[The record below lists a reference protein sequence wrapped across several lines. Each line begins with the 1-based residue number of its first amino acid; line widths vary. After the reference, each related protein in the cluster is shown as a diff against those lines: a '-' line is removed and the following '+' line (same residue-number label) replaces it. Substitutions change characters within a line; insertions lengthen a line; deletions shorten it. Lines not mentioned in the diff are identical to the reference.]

1 MFTVN
6 DAFSSKLHR
15 VKIQTGIRLFRV
27 RGTVIVFAARYESV
41 RRYCVTRCTVA
52 SKGES
57 EPERSDTRSKVDEDR
72 KHEYPLCFVAV
83 ACWPR
88 LLFDNI
94 VLFDVCVCGRVG

>member
-1 MFTVN
+1 VFTVN

-15 VKIQTGIRLFRV
+15 VKIQTGIRLFPV
-27 RGTVIVFAARYESV
+27 LGALIVFAARYECV
-41 RRYCVTRCTVA
+41 GQYYVTRCAVA

-88 LLFDNI
+88 MLFCQI
-94 VLFDVCVCGRVG
+94 LCCLVFAFVVR